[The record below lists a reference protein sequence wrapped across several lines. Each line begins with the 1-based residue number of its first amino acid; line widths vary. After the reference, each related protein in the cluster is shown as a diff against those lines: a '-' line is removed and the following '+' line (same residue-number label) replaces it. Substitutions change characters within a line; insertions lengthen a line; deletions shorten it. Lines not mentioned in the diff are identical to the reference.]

1 VKKTALILALAA
13 ASTASWAQS
22 SVSVYGILDGGVSYT
37 TGIAGGARKQVVSG
51 IMDGSRFGLRGNED
65 LGGGYRAL
73 FLLENRTELDTGT
86 NSNAPVS
93 GNTFLPDRWGKAS
106 GIFTPTN
113 FVLPGTVPA
122 PVAAQLIGAARAGL
136 ASALQTTTNTLGA
149 RLSAASFGVN
159 IGNARFW
166 DRQAYVG
173 LVTPVGGILAGR
185 QYTPAYELN
194 ATFDTMGTQSSLA
207 AGQVAAVPAV
217 IDIRQNNALQYR
229 IQQGGLSASLM
240 VAAGEGEASQGRFVG
255 AMAMYKTDAY
265 GVGLGV
271 NTKKNELGQRSLRTI
286 TFGASAKV
294 GPGTVS
300 FLYNDVSDPNPS
312 GLSAL
317 LDGLSG
323 ALSTQIVPGLAAQI
337 NAAAPGLGTV
347 LAGQINVA
355 SLVNDYKQAFVQDAT
370 LFSIGYKMTFGPHTI
385 YTAYNSFND
394 KGRFNGDTDSYGAVY
409 TYALSKRT
417 DLNFVFTHFDN
428 KAGGQAAP
436 GQAGFLGGFTRAPGV
451 DSNNVA
457 MGVRHR
463 F

>member
-1 VKKTALILALAA
+1 MKKTALILALAA